1 MKFKGIIFDF
11 NGVLLWDSHLHVQAW
26 QQFALKLRGYEFDNN
41 ELSIHVHGR
50 TNSHILSYLTGRALQ
65 SQELSELIQMKETV
79 YRNLC
84 LSQGKLFALS
94 PGATDLLDFLAKN
107 NIPRTIATASEKT
120 NLDFFI
126 THLSLKQWFDI
137 NLIVYDDGQLPGKP
151 LPDIYLKAASNLG
164 LPPQEC
170 IVVEDAISGI
180 QSAHAANIGHIIAL
194 GHQAMHQQ
202 LKACAGVSAVVE
214 SLEQLSK
221 ESLFS
226 V

>member
-1 MKFKGIIFDF
+1 MKFKGIIFNF
-11 NGVLLWDSHLHVQAW
+11 NGVLLWDSHLHEQAW
-26 QQFALKLRGYEFDNN
+26 QQFALKLRGYEFDNK
-41 ELSIHVHGR
+41 ELSIHIHGR
-50 TNSHILSYLTGRALQ
+50 TNSHILSYLTGRVLQ
-65 SQELSELIQMKETV
+65 SQELNELIQMKETV

-164 LPPQEC
+164 LPSQEC

-194 GHQAMHQQ
+194 GHQAMYQQ

>member
-50 TNSHILSYLTGRALQ
+50 TNSHILSYLTGRVLQ
-65 SQELSELIQMKETV
+65 NQELNELIQMKETV
-79 YRNLC
+79 YRSLC

-94 PGATDLLDFLAKN
+94 PGATDLLNFLVKS

-137 NLIVYDDGQLPGKP
+137 NLIVYDDGELP
-151 LPDIYLKAASNLG
+151 
-164 LPPQEC
+164 
-170 IVVEDAISGI
+170 
-180 QSAHAANIGHIIAL
+180 
-194 GHQAMHQQ
+194 
-202 LKACAGVSAVVE
+202 VSHCRT
-214 SLEQLSK
+214 SI
-221 ESLFS
+221 
-226 V
+226 

>member
-41 ELSIHVHGR
+41 ELSIHIHGR
-50 TNSHILSYLTGRALQ
+50 TNSHILSYLTGRVLQ
-65 SQELSELIQMKETV
+65 SQELNELIQMKETV

-94 PGATDLLDFLAKN
+94 PGATDLLDFLVRN

-137 NLIVYDDGQLPGKP
+137 NLIVYDDGELPGKP

-202 LKACAGVSAVVE
+202 LKACAGVSDVVE